1 MIGKFISGLGIVGV
15 MVLAIFD
22 THGNSNCGTIQ
33 IKMAVYLCCIEFWIT
48 YYKIS

>member
-22 THGNSNCGTIQ
+22 THGNSNCGNYSNKDGCLFILHR
-33 IKMAVYLCCIEFWIT
+33 ILDYLL
-48 YYKIS
+48 